1 MAVLP
6 VFGSVVWE
14 GNGWRRVVEVTML
27 QFFLALVV
35 LAAWLATL
43 RGLVAHRWYLH
54 SC

>member
-14 GNGWRRVVEVTML
+14 GHGWWGVVEVTML

-35 LAAWLATL
+35 LAAWLAAF
-43 RGLVAHRWYLH
+43 RGLVVHRWYLH